1 MIKKL
6 ILGLLVGAMCLS
18 AAAALAY
25 NEAPMLRVKVAAGE
39 LPPVAERLPE
49 EPVVVEPLEEIGQYG
64 GTLYVFPT
72 NPNPWQDLQESTG
85 RGMYMGRTAE
95 DGVTV
100 VGDLA
105 KGFDFSEDFKSLTI
119 YLREGAKW
127 SDGHPFTAD
136 DIVFMFEDM
145 HWNDKV
151 PTWNWLLPVRRA
163 IKIDDY
169 TVRLECDEPA
179 PGLLPRLITPGGGD
193 WCSFHPKHYLEKWH
207 IRYNPD
213 ADKLAKEEGFDNW
226 WEAFFYHYWWAPTTD
241 LDKPTMQPWILTEF
255 TTTNKVFER
264 NPYYVRVD
272 TAGNQLPYVDRIVS
286 TIVDPEV
293 YQMKVISG
301 EASVALV
308 NTSFENY
315 PLYKENEEAG
325 GYQVNLIPGISYTD
339 VGFGLNL
346 NQSDPI
352 KRKIYQDVRFR
363 QALSLAINRAE
374 INDSVYFGRAVPRQ
388 WTVLPTASFYKPEWA
403 EAYAQYDPEE
413 ANRLLDEIGLTERD
427 ENGFRKRSDGKT
439 VFLLTEYSIGLM
451 LSVPISAM
459 ELVKEYWEAVGLQV
473 QLKGYGGQNLFWDRQ
488 EDPDHDIIAN
498 SERCTEIRQALIQRG
513 DWTQGADDFAWGPT
527 WALWLI
533 ANADVKAGTKTLE
546 DFEGG
551 KLPGEEPPQEIKTL
565 FQWGEKLAQ
574 TRIGS
579 KEYTDLWT
587 KIGDF
592 HAENLLIIGAVGLSP
607 LPYIAKKNIGNVP
620 KVFPPAAG
628 GKGDLIHR
636 TADQL
641 FIKQ

>member
-1 MIKKL
+1 VIKKL

-39 LPPVAERLPE
+39 LPPVEERLPE
-49 EPVVVEPLEEIGQYG
+49 EPSVVEPLEEIGQYG
-64 GTLYVFPT
+64 GTLYVFPL
-72 NPNPWQDLQESTG
+72 NPSPWNDLQESTD
-85 RGMYMGRTAE
+85 RGMHIGRMAE
-95 DGVTV
+95 DGTTV
-100 VGDLA
+100 LGDLA
-105 KGFDFSEDFKSLTI
+105 KGFDFSEDSKSLTI

-127 SDGHPFTAD
+127 SDGYPFTAD
-136 DIVFMFEDM
+136 DVVFMFEDM

-151 PTWNWLLPVRRA
+151 KTWNWLLPVKRA

-169 TVRLECDEPA
+169 TVRLETDEPY
-179 PGLLPRLITPGGGD
+179 PGLLPRLVTPAGGD
-193 WCSFHPKHYLEKWH
+193 WCAYHPKHYLKKWH

-255 TTTNKVFER
+255 TTTTKVFER
-264 NPYYVRVD
+264 NPYYVKVD
-272 TAGNQLPYVDRIVS
+272 TAGNQLPYADRIVS

-293 YQMKVISG
+293 YQMKIIAG
-301 EASVALV
+301 EASVAYV
-308 NTSFENY
+308 NTSFDNY

-352 KRKIYQDVRFR
+352 KRKLYQDVRFR

-374 INDSVYFGRAVPRQ
+374 INDSVFFGRAVPRQ
-388 WTVLPTASFYKPEWA
+388 MTTLPSSSFYKPEWA

-439 VFLLTEYSIGLM
+439 VFLLVEHCPELR
-451 LSVPISAM
+451 SVPISAL
-459 ELVKEYWEAVGLQV
+459 ELVKEYWEAVGLKV
-473 QLKGYGGQNLFWDRQ
+473 LVKALGGNIFWDRQ
-488 EDPDHDIIAN
+488 QDPDHDIIATN
-498 SERCTEIRQALIQRG
+498 KASTEIREYLIQRE
-513 DWTQGADDFAWGPT
+513 DWVCGSSYFAWAPT
-527 WALWLI
+527 WGLWLG
-533 ANADVKAGTKTLE
+533 ANADVKAGVKTLE

-565 FQWGEKLAQ
+565 FQWGEELAQ

-579 KEYTDLWT
+579 KEYKDLWT
-587 KIGDF
+587 KICDF
-592 HAENLLIIGAVGLSP
+592 HAENLLIIGAVGMVP
-607 LPYIAKKNIGNVP
+607 VPYIAKKNIGNVP

-628 GKGDLIHR
+628 GKGDLIR